1 MGKVVNN
8 VSLIIFFL
16 ITIKLI
22 FSLLLLPVTCPV
34 LCSGRGQYLN
44 GECVCQAGWKGKECH
59 LRKDE
64 CEVPNCNGHGDCSEG
79 ICRCFAGYKGDH
91 CETGI
96 CFNYRFSMFNVHFFS
111 LVDCLDPKCSGHG
124 HCVAGLCIC
133 GKGWKG
139 GDCSEPDNEA
149 MHCLPDCSGHGTFDL
164 QLQQCVCTE
173 RWTGTDCSQGRF
185 SFEKLNLIN

>member
-1 MGKVVNN
+1 MVNVFVKLAGKAKN
-8 VSLIIFFL
+8 VIFVRMNAKFPTVMDMVIVRRVAVDVLLATRVIIVKMVRYFTINFAFNIQFL
-16 ITIKLI
+16 
-22 FSLLLLPVTCPV
+22 FSF
-34 LCSGRGQYLN
+34 Y
-44 GECVCQAGWKGKECH
+44 
-59 LRKDE
+59 
-64 CEVPNCNGHGDCSEG
+64 
-79 ICRCFAGYKGDH
+79 
-91 CETGI
+91 
-96 CFNYRFSMFNVHFFS
+96 

-173 RWTGTDCSQGRF
+173 RWTGSDCSQG
-185 SFEKLNLIN
+185 